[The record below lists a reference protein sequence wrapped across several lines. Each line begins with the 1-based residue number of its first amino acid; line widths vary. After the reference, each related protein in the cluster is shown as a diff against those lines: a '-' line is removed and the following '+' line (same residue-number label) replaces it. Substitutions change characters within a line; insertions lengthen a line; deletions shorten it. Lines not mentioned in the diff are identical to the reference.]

1 VIALVSCSGPKL
13 SHAAPA
19 RSLYAS
25 PLFQRASAYA
35 ARHFE
40 RWFILSGKYGL
51 VEPEAIIAPYDVD
64 VTHFTAAQRRSWA
77 RQIAEQIA
85 ERELPG
91 PFVALAGKRY
101 REPLEPHISL
111 RPHPTNGLTIG
122 RALAWYSRNP

>member
-25 PLFQRASAYA
+25 PLFRRANAYA

-64 VTHFTAAQRRSWA
+64 VTHFTAAQRRRSPSASSPVPSSRSPASATGSRWRRTSSCA
-77 RQIAEQIA
+77 RTRRTA
-85 ERELPG
+85 
-91 PFVALAGKRY
+91 
-101 REPLEPHISL
+101 
-111 RPHPTNGLTIG
+111 
-122 RALAWYSRNP
+122 